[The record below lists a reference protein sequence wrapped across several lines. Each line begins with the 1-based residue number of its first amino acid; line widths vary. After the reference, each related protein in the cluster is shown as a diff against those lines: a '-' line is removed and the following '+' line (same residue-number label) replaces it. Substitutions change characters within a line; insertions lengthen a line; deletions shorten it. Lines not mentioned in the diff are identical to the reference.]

1 MNISFRKTGLLF
13 FSVLL
18 IVSISGCVS
27 SEKHETLESQYNI
40 CQNELSDAREKAD
53 TLFQEKVT
61 LIQEKAKVVQEKNT
75 LLQEKGDLE
84 QVKNQMIED
93 LEAEI
98 AEKSIRI
105 QMLEEK
111 LRVTAVERLFF
122 ESGSADVKQQGRSIL
137 AKIAGTLK
145 DAENMEIHV
154 VGHTDEL
161 PPGKVISKRYPS
173 NWELSVDRATAIIQ
187 ILQWS
192 YGIDPKRMVAE
203 GVAHYRPLV
212 METAQNR
219 SMNRV
224 VEFSLR
230 VMPGTE

>member
-1 MNISFRKTGLLF
+1 MNILFRKTGSLF

-18 IVSISGCVS
+18 ILSISGCVS

-40 CQNELSDAREKAD
+40 CQHELSEARKTAD
-53 TLFQEKVT
+53 TLFQEKAN
-61 LIQEKAKVVQEKNT
+61 LIQEKDN
-75 LLQEKGDLE
+75 LIQEKGKLE

-98 AEKSIRI
+98 SEKSVQI

-111 LRVTAVERLFF
+111 LRVTAVEKLFF
-122 ESGSADVKQQGRSIL
+122 DSGSADVKQQGRAIL

-145 DAENMEIHV
+145 AAENMEIHII
-154 VGHTDEL
+154 GHSDEL
-161 PPGKVISKRYPS
+161 PPGEKISKKFPS
-173 NWELSVDRATAIIQ
+173 NWELSTARATSIIH
-187 ILQWS
+187 ILQWG

-212 METAQNR
+212 METAENR
-219 SMNRV
+219 AMNRV
-224 VEFSLR
+224 VEFSLT
-230 VMPGTE
+230 VMPGTK